1 MPGTRPGMTAAWE
14 EASLEKLK
22 DLIKGPDL
30 IVAPC
35 ALNPIMAQ
43 MAALAGF
50 KAAYLS
56 GGSLGWYKGVT
67 EAGLSLT
74 EMIQVVVDIRTV
86 TPIPVVLDAGG
97 GWGDPVHSHR
107 SVARSEAAGVQCI
120 EIEDQLLPRRV
131 EHHVGIDRLVPIGL
145 ATDRI
150 REAVAARTNPDTII
164 VGRTNAIRVEGMD
177 DALRRGEAMKQ
188 AGADMLFLW
197 GRKPEEMR
205 FIAERLP
212 APLMTFAPADGWS
225 NFAISQGG

>member
-1 MPGTRPGMTAAWE
+1 MTSEWE
-14 EASLEKLK
+14 DTSVEKLSR
-22 DLIKGPDL
+22 LIKGPDL

-97 GWGDPVHSHR
+97 GWGDPCRRRPASSASR
-107 SVARSEAAGVQCI
+107 SRTRSCRGGSSTMSAWTAWCRSG
-120 EIEDQLLPRRV
+120 LPPT
-131 EHHVGIDRLVPIGL
+131 ES
-145 ATDRI
+145 
-150 REAVAARTNPDTII
+150 
-164 VGRTNAIRVEGMD
+164 GR
-177 DALRRGEAMKQ
+177 
-188 AGADMLFLW
+188 
-197 GRKPEEMR
+197 PSP
-205 FIAERLP
+205 P
-212 APLMTFAPADGWS
+212 APVRTR
-225 NFAISQGG
+225 